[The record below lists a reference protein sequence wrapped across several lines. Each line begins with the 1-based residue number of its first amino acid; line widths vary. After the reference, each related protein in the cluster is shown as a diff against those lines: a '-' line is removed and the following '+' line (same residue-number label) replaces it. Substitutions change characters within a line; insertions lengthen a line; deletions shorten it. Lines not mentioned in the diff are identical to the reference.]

1 MPGSSG
7 NSDGRRENFYPKAMI
22 MNDVDVFAGV
32 QHGWTVFMGFVP
44 KALLALLILVV
55 GYFLAR
61 LIARGIDTILERL
74 GFNQLVERGGIRRA
88 LERTDFDASDIIC
101 KIVFYTLVLLVLQLA
116 FSVFGPNPVSQILTT
131 IIAYLPNVFV
141 AVIIV
146 VLAAAIAAG
155 AKQLLLLATSALPYG
170 RLLSNF
176 ASIIIIGIGIFAA
189 LDQLKIAPR
198 IVQGLF
204 YAALATMVGSA
215 IVAIGGG
222 GIVPMRR
229 IWDKALG
236 TVERELPRAKA
247 EISSAAERI
256 EIRSWKEHLDPEHH
270 HEESHHPENP
280 RF

>member
-1 MPGSSG
+1 
-7 NSDGRRENFYPKAMI
+7 
-22 MNDVDVFAGV
+22 MNDEVDVIAGV

-44 KALLALLILVV
+44 KALLALFILIA

-61 LIARGIDTILERL
+61 LIARGIDTTLERF

-88 LERTDFDASDIIC
+88 LDRSGFDASDIVC
-101 KIVFYTLVLLVLQLA
+101 KIVFYTLILLVLQLA
-116 FSVFGPNPVSQILTT
+116 FSVFGANPVSQILTT
-131 IIAYLPNVFV
+131 IIGYLPNVFV

-155 AKQLLLLATSALPYG
+155 VKQLLQVATSTLPYG
-170 RLLSNF
+170 RLLSNL
-176 ASIIIIGIGIFAA
+176 ASVTILVIGIFAA

-204 YAALATMVGSA
+204 YATLAAMVGSA

-222 GIVPMRR
+222 GIAPMRR
-229 IWDKALG
+229 IWENALG

-256 EIRSWKEHLDPEHH
+256 DIQSWKEHPEPEHH
-270 HEESHHPENP
+270 HEEPDHPETP

>member
-1 MPGSSG
+1 
-7 NSDGRRENFYPKAMI
+7 
-22 MNDVDVFAGV
+22 MNDQVDVIAGV

-44 KALLALLILVV
+44 KALLALFILVL
-55 GYFLAR
+55 GYFLAH
-61 LIARGIDTILERL
+61 LIARGIDTVLERF
-74 GFNQLVERGGIRRA
+74 GFNQLIERGGIRRA
-88 LERTDFDASDIIC
+88 LDRTGFDASDIVC

-116 FSVFGPNPVSQILTT
+116 FSVFGPNPVSQILTA

-155 AKQLLLLATSALPYG
+155 VKQLLQIATGALPYG
-170 RLLSNF
+170 RLLSNL
-176 ASIIIIGIGIFAA
+176 ASITILVIGIFAA

-204 YAALATMVGSA
+204 YATLATIAGSA

-222 GIVPMRR
+222 GIAPMRR
-229 IWDKALG
+229 IWEKALG

-247 EISSAAERI
+247 EISSTAERI
-256 EIRSWKEHLDPEHH
+256 EVKSWKEHQQPEQE
-270 HEESHHPENP
+270 HEEPQHPETP